1 MTEALESGDF
11 KELVDPRLGT
21 NYIETEMFR
30 MVETAAACIRHSA
43 SRRPKMSQVLIFFF
57 FHLKSPT
64 FPQPMSYY
72 KASPQI
78 PFIHLKHV
86 LQFHPQ
92 SYVYYV
98 NFVFFF

>member
-1 MTEALESGDF
+1 MESGDF

-43 SRRPKMSQVLIFFF
+43 SRRPKMSQVLIFYIIIF

-64 FPQPMSYY
+64 FPQPMSYN
-72 KASPQI
+72 KASP
-78 PFIHLKHV
+78 
-86 LQFHPQ
+86 
-92 SYVYYV
+92 
-98 NFVFFF
+98 